1 MTSDRTAC
9 LTGIVLSDTS
19 TAADLPS
26 RYIFW
31 QKSLLKWKH
40 QKFSPRMIFE
50 KSVVPFRSYLQN
62 VLTTV
67 IAARDKAQKP
77 NTFLWGGGGGGGSSD

>member
-1 MTSDRTAC
+1 
-9 LTGIVLSDTS
+9 
-19 TAADLPS
+19 
-26 RYIFW
+26 
-31 QKSLLKWKH
+31 
-40 QKFSPRMIFE
+40 MIFE